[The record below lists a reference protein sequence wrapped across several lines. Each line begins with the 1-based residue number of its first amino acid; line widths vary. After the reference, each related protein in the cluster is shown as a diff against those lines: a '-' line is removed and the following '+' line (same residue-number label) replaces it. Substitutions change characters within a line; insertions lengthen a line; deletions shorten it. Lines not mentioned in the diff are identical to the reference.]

1 MIEEYIYDF
10 KPRCAIVMAPWELE
24 RFIYMVDK
32 SEAAVKAGHGRM
44 KIGIKRAD
52 KYIEARILDGI
63 CRGYF
68 VRIDPGVFDK
78 TEIDWEKMY
87 VVSDEGVSTVEIRSE
102 KYYKLLPTVPTS
114 YPSLEIS
121 GIHMHR
127 IWNSDP
133 RQDTIQKIRAARIR
147 RGDIVLDTCMGLGY
161 TAIWSAKR
169 GALRV
174 YTVEIDPNVIDIAEQ
189 NPWSWELDRD
199 SITTI
204 KGDVTRIIRGF
215 PDNFFD
221 KIIHDPPRIST
232 ETGDLYGSKFYRELY
247 RVLKPG
253 GVLFHYT
260 GNPGKKRKGNFP
272 GRVASR
278 LKSVG
283 FSKVLNRVEEVLGIV
298 AFKE

>member
-1 MIEEYIYDF
+1 MIEEYVYDF

-24 RFIYMVDK
+24 RLRYTVEK
-32 SEAAVKAGHGRM
+32 SEAVMKAGHGYM
-44 KIGIKRAD
+44 NIGIKRAD
-52 KYIEARILDGI
+52 KYVEVRVLDGT
-63 CRGYF
+63 CKGYV
-68 VRIDPGVFDK
+68 VRIDPSVFEK
-78 TEIDWEKMY
+78 TEIDQKKMY
-87 VVSDEGVSTVEIRSE
+87 VVSDENVSVVEIRSG

-133 RQDTIQKIRAARIR
+133 KQDTIQKIRAARIR
-147 RGDIVLDTCMGLGY
+147 RNDIVLDTCMGLGY

-169 GALRV
+169 GAHRV
-174 YTVEIDPNVIDIAEQ
+174 YTVEIDPNVIGIAKQ

-199 SITTI
+199 NITTI
-204 KGDVTRIIRGF
+204 KGDVTRLIREF

-221 KIIHDPPRIST
+221 KVIHDPPRISA
-232 ETGDLYGSKFYRELY
+232 ETGDLYGSEFYRELY

-278 LKSVG
+278 LKNAG
-283 FSKVLNRVEEVLGIV
+283 FSKVLIRVEEALGVV